1 MSSADEAASTTD
13 EETANHTDEP
23 ADAADE
29 ETANPSDAQPIDEY
43 HVTGHYAG
51 PLSRLLAA
59 LIDWFGALTG
69 YGLLGAV
76 TVFFLNLLTGGD
88 RTTGDIHTLSAWV
101 LFGLWMFSWYW
112 IGYATTGKTV
122 GNLVIG
128 IRVVAD
134 DGTAL
139 SAGRSAVRVLVLPF
153 SVMLAG
159 IGLIGIVLGRR
170 HSGFHDVAARSA
182 VVYDW
187 GTRPAERPKMRLV
200 S

>member
-1 MSSADEAASTTD
+1 VSTSDEVASTTG
-13 EETANHTDEP
+13 
-23 ADAADE
+23 E
-29 ETANPSDAQPIDEY
+29 ETANPTEEAADAVDEAGSTTEAQPIDEY

-51 PLSRLLAA
+51 PLSRLPAA
-59 LIDWFGALTG
+59 LIDWFGAIAG
-69 YGLLGAV
+69 FGLLGSVA
-76 TVFFLNLLTGGD
+76 VFFLNLLTGGD
-88 RTTGDIHTLSAWV
+88 RTTGDIHTLGAWV

-122 GNLVIG
+122 GNLIIG

-153 SVMLAG
+153 SVLLAG

-170 HSGFHDVAARSA
+170 HRGFHDVAARSA